1 MDTTNQIF
9 NWKRFTAAL
18 RKEWVENRTV
28 LLLVIAVIFLLYAVI
43 PPTKSFSRGER
54 AYFYL
59 INYGFIVLACIVPSL
74 ANRQL
79 KSKTG
84 RIELMTLPTSMMEK
98 FAVGITIYVIG
109 FFVAF
114 AICVQL
120 ADLFRY
126 AISGFKM
133 VPDHL
138 FKCMDMLHFYHESL
152 NGANE
157 EPSYFTW
164 TALVATAPLF
174 FLGSVLW
181 PRWSV
186 SKTFALTYAA
196 TIILSFIF
204 VGVKAMMGEH
214 LDLDTIDSNAQ
225 YIVMTDVVNIII
237 LIVSLVLAWY
247 LLKRKDIVS
256 LKWWK

>member
-28 LLLVIAVIFLLYAVI
+28 LLLVIAVTFLLYAVI
-43 PPTKSFSRGER
+43 PPTHIFTRGEMIY
-54 AYFYL
+54 YFL
-59 INYGFIVLACIVPSL
+59 INYGFVALACIVPSL

-84 RIELMTLPTSMMEK
+84 RIELLTLPTSIVEK

-114 AICVQL
+114 VICVQL
-120 ADLFRY
+120 ADLLRS
-126 AISGFKM
+126 AISGFEM
-133 VPDHL
+133 VPNHL
-138 FKCMDMLHFYHESL
+138 FKCMDELHDFSHYVY
-152 NGANE
+152 NK
-157 EPSYFTW
+157 PQYFEW
-164 TALVATAPLF
+164 TALVSTAPLF
-174 FLGSVLW
+174 FLGTVLW

-186 SKTFALTYAA
+186 IKTFALTMAG
-196 TIILSFIF
+196 TIILQFMFI
-204 VGVKAMMGEH
+204 GVKAMMGEH
-214 LDLDTIDSNAQ
+214 LDFDTIDNNAQ
-225 YIVMTDVVNIII
+225 YIVMTDVVNIVI

>member
-18 RKEWVENRTV
+18 RKELVENRTV
-28 LLLVIAVIFLLYAVI
+28 LLLVMAVTFLLYAVI
-43 PPTKSFSRGER
+43 PPTKIFTKGEMI
-54 AYFYL
+54 YFFL
-59 INYGFIVLACIVPSL
+59 INYGFMALACIVPSL

-84 RIELMTLPTSMMEK
+84 RIELLTLPTSIFEK
-98 FAVGITIYVIG
+98 FAVGITIYIIG

-114 AICVQL
+114 VICVQL
-120 ADLFRY
+120 ADLFRF

-138 FKCMDMLHFYHESL
+138 FRCMDILHEFRYYMQDGPL
-152 NGANE
+152 
-157 EPSYFTW
+157 YFSW
-164 TALVATAPLF
+164 IALVSTAPLF

-186 SKTFALTYAA
+186 IKTFALSVVGTF
-196 TIILSFIF
+196 ILQFMFI
-204 VGVKAMMGEH
+204 GVKAMMGEH

-225 YIVMTDVVNIII
+225 YIMMTDVIDIII

>member
-28 LLLVIAVIFLLYAVI
+28 LLLVIAVTFLLYAVI
-43 PPTKSFSRGER
+43 PPTKNFTRGEMI
-54 AYFYL
+54 YFFL
-59 INYGFIVLACIVPSL
+59 INYGFVALACIVPSL

-84 RIELMTLPTSMMEK
+84 RIELLTVPTSMFEK
-98 FAVGITIYVIG
+98 FAVGITIYIIG

-114 AICVQL
+114 VICVQL

-133 VPDHL
+133 APDHL
-138 FKCMDMLHFYHESL
+138 FKCMDTLDDFRYYMHDGPL
-152 NGANE
+152 
-157 EPSYFTW
+157 YFTW
-164 TALVATAPLF
+164 TALVSTAPLF

-186 SKTFALTYAA
+186 IKTLALTIAG
-196 TIILSFIF
+196 TIILQFMFI
-204 VGVKAMMGEH
+204 GVKAMMGEH